1 MTSSPRLRT
10 ALVCLLTGASL
21 AACASPE
28 AVPYMSSENVANAAY
43 TAGYNGSASANG
55 TPRVKPASV
64 PAAEIPAEPAPAAEE
79 PSPS

>member
-1 MTSSPRLRT
+1 MSSRPRLRT
-10 ALVCLLTGASL
+10 SLVCLLTAASL
-21 AACASPE
+21 TACASQE

-64 PAAEIPAEPAPAAEE
+64 PAAEIPAEPDTSAEE